1 MPNIKVNYWLAFVII
16 ISTFLLMGGVIA
28 LKLGGE
34 QALFLILGHV
44 AAWAEM
50 VVIFF
55 FRTSP
60 TIPPPKP

>member
-1 MPNIKVNYWLAFVII
+1 MPNININYWLAFVIVVA
-16 ISTFLLMGGVIA
+16 TFLLFGTIIY
-28 LKLGGE
+28 LKYGGE

-55 FRTSP
+55 FRTAP
-60 TIPPPKP
+60 TLPSK